1 MDASFEEK
9 SVRIQL
15 IGTGL
20 GLGLYFVLAGPMLF
34 GGVTALPVYV
44 PLFIAAVILIV
55 VINAA
60 GHAAAAL
67 FNRDRERDER
77 DRLIGWRAES
87 NSSWILGAGVILAI
101 LGMIVS
107 LETVWIAHLL
117 LFSLFLSEVA
127 KNVSQLVYY
136 RRGL

>member
-34 GGVTALPVYV
+34 NGVTALPVYV
-44 PLFIAAVILIV
+44 PLFIAAVVLIV

-67 FNRDRERDER
+67 FNRNHDRDER
-77 DRLIGWRAES
+77 DRLIEWRAES
-87 NSSWILGAGVILAI
+87 ASSWILGAGVILSI
-101 LGMIVS
+101 MGLIVA
-107 LETVWIAHLL
+107 LDAVWIAHLL
-117 LFSLFLSEVA
+117 LLSLFLAEVT
-127 KNVSQLVYY
+127 KNICQLVYY